1 MFLIFL
7 VSLFSATDDDRAT
20 KPPPPKRPRGGEVT
34 ITTDEV
40 ASHEECVLQLQ
51 EECKQTKPSKKKL
64 KRLMKSTYNGRRAWV
79 IKDAPPV
86 TEILEIFPPL
96 KKPKHVSCECSIK
109 WEMGRRLP
117 MYTTECFLCRWLT
130 SKFNIITLSFYSSC

>member
-1 MFLIFL
+1 MLLNFL

-34 ITTDEV
+34 IITDEV

-51 EECKQTKPSKKKL
+51 EECKQTKTSKKKKL

-86 TEILEIFPPL
+86 TEILEILPPL

-109 WEMGRRLP
+109 WEMGRMLP
-117 MYTTECFLCRWLT
+117 MYIYHRMLLV
-130 SKFNIITLSFYSSC
+130 